1 MTDNAWSRYHTT
13 SRSATYGFLAALPL
27 LVLYELLIVFANRSA
42 VTQVRISSEMWLKQ
56 LLWVA
61 GDHGLIAFGVA
72 IVIAG
77 IAVFW
82 CDRKKKIPFRP
93 RYFAWMLL
101 ESAAYAVVI
110 ALLVAK
116 LVQAIL
122 PMLAQPAPTEGL
134 AMKLALSVGAGL
146 YEELLFRVL
155 LVGILFQVLHRIM
168 DSRAPAYAIAALVG
182 AFLFSLM
189 HYIGP
194 LGDAFQPGSFLFRM
208 LFGLALNV
216 VFLWRGFGIAAWTHA
231 LYDVM
236 VLVLLD
242 G

>member
-1 MTDNAWSRYHTT
+1 MTENVWSRYHST

-42 VTQVRISSEMWLKQ
+42 VAQVRVSSEMWLKQ
-56 LLWVA
+56 LLLVV
-61 GDHGLIAFGVA
+61 GDHGLIAFGGA
-72 IVIAG
+72 ILVAG

-82 CDRKKKIPFRP
+82 RDRKKNIPFRP
-93 RYFAWMLL
+93 RYFLWMLL

-110 ALLVAK
+110 ALLVAN

-122 PMLAQPAPTEGL
+122 PMLAQAAPIEGL

-155 LVGILFQVLHRIM
+155 LVGMLFWALRRIM
-168 DSRAPAYAIAALVG
+168 GSRALAYAIAALVG

-194 LGDAFQPGSFLFRM
+194 LGDPFQPGSFLFRM
-208 LFGLALNV
+208 FFGLALNV
-216 VFLWRGFGIAAWTHA
+216 VFLWRGFGVAAWTHA